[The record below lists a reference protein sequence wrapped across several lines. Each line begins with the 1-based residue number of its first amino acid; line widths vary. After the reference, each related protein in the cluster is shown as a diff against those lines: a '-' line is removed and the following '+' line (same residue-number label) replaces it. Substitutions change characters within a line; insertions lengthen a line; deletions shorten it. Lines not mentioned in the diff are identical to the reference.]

1 MGVLCLCLYCKALL
15 SITKN
20 IGGVKHL
27 SSLSKTE
34 QVALRLIQ
42 SDLQFLYTV
51 YQNKS
56 VSGSSYFV
64 ALLPYMGM
72 IIDGCETWSNK
83 VAKLK
88 LHSLKF
94 SEEEQYYYS
103 KLRNSIK
110 LWETSFEDLYVL
122 LKQKYNESD
131 IYFSNCCK
139 PIAKALKLYDIFGG
153 YLIDGRFCDNTILDI
168 LFVPNFDYNGIDGE
182 YIKRMSIFSG
192 KIIASFGIDKGPM
205 LEVDSSIVFNNEDY
219 GGFIKSPVGNNFS
232 DKFVL
237 FSILCTVNFIIY
249 GIDKYIVPD
258 TTTKLRLAYIQYYYL
273 LEQIPQINKYFNTQF
288 YMNNQWLDSQG
299 TFRNCMAHYGI
310 GVVLSQQ
317 EVIETDLFGGLTQKI
332 FGEEWISIKKSIIS
346 ELSKLSE
353 QISNYLRI

>member
-1 MGVLCLCLYCKALL
+1 MGGAKQ
-15 SITKN
+15 
-20 IGGVKHL
+20 L

-34 QVALRLIQ
+34 QVALKLIQ
-42 SDLQFLYTV
+42 SDLHFLYTV

-56 VSGSSYFV
+56 VLGSSYFV

-72 IIDGCETWSNK
+72 IIDGCEIWINK
-83 VAKLK
+83 VGKLK

-103 KLRNSIK
+103 ELRNSIK
-110 LWETSFEDLYVL
+110 LWETPFDDLYVL

-139 PIAKALKLYDIFGG
+139 PIAKALKLYDIFGV
-153 YLIDGRFCDNTILDI
+153 YLIDGRFCDNTILDM
-168 LFVPNFDYNGIDGE
+168 LFVPNFDYKGIDGE

-192 KIIASFGIDKGPM
+192 KIISSFGINNEPTLKIDNS
-205 LEVDSSIVFNNEDY
+205 LVYNNEDY
-219 GGFIKSPVGNNFS
+219 GGFVKSPVGNNFS

-237 FSILCTVNFIIY
+237 FSILCAVNFIVY

-273 LEQIPQINKYFNTQF
+273 MEQIPRINKNLDTRF
-288 YMNNQWLDSQG
+288 YMNSQWLDSQK

-332 FGEEWISIKKSIIS
+332 FGEEWILIKDSIIN
-346 ELSKLSE
+346 ELRKLSE
-353 QISNYLRI
+353 QISNYLGI